1 MLTLPFATTCP
12 SNATSNSVS
21 VSTPGQNASLTFSGT
36 AGGRVSMTVT
46 NVTAAN
52 TEVYADGSK
61 YCDRTYPYR
70 PDLKVLGSYTL
81 PLDILISGTY
91 QFSRGVQNGGAG
103 PAILA
108 SWSVASAQFA
118 PTGTVG
124 STLGRALNA
133 GSSTKTIA
141 LIREGLEYGDQN
153 LHQLD
158 LRASKRF
165 RFNQYRMRIDFDLY
179 NLLNSNWPYT
189 VNTTFSNTA
198 TSAWLRPTNVLQSR
212 FFKIGGQFD
221 F

>member
-1 MLTLPFATTCP
+1 M
-12 SNATSNSVS
+12 
-21 VSTPGQNASLTFSGT
+21 
-36 AGGRVSMTVT
+36 
-46 NVTAAN
+46 
-52 TEVYADGSK
+52 
-61 YCDRTYPYR
+61 
-70 PDLKVLGSYTL
+70 
-81 PLDILISGTY
+81 
-91 QFSRGVQNGGAG
+91 
-103 PAILA
+103 
-108 SWSVASAQFA
+108 ASAQFGPA
-118 PTGTVG
+118 GTVG
-124 STLGRALNA
+124 STLGRTLNA

-179 NLLNSNWPYT
+179 NVLNSNWPYT
-189 VNTTFSNTA
+189 VNTTFSNAA